1 MLENVIQKLLEANRD
16 KYDTFEELMRHKML
30 LLVGDSKQ
38 LPPVCKCRVDKHA
51 ICMRCHIT
59 ASDAFQAA
67 AKYDLLVSVRQEG
80 DRTFALFLQELR
92 NAAPTEARLAAVFG
106 ARASSAQAAALG
118 PRAAAASTSAAAPPP
133 STNVWVSFARALE
146 DVGPSCL
153 ALCTHLEDVRAFN
166 AAALSRLPGAL
177 IDLPLTGSAV
187 GAVERQSRPA
197 ALAAWLADPDF
208 HKLPAVK
215 VGARVIFTNNFDLKK
230 GAANGASGTVLGV
243 ATTAKGNQQVI
254 VLTETGATVRVNRTL
269 DERLFSRGIELYKS
283 TFPLA
288 LGYAITGHKSQ
299 GATIDRPCV
308 VVVRDAFAPGLVY
321 TMLSR
326 VTARTHLRVVD
337 TLRAEDCV
345 PMPNV

>member
-1 MLENVIQKLLEANRD
+1 MLENVIQKLLEANRGIH
-16 KYDTFEELMRHKML
+16 DTFEELMRHKML

-38 LPPVCKCRVDKHA
+38 LPPVCKCRVGKHD
-51 ICMRCHIT
+51 ICLRCHIT

-67 AKYDLLVSVRQEG
+67 AKHDLLVSVRQEG
-80 DRTFALFLQELR
+80 DPTFAQLLQEVR
-92 NAAPTEARLAAVFG
+92 HAAPTEARLTAVFG
-106 ARASSAQAAALG
+106 ARASSAQARGLATPAT
-118 PRAAAASTSAAAPPP
+118 ASTSAAQPPT
-133 STNVWVSFARALE
+133 TNVWVSYARALE
-146 DVGPSCL
+146 DVGPDFL
-153 ALCTHLEDVRAFN
+153 ALCSHLEDVRAFN
-166 AAALSRLPGAL
+166 AAALSRLPGDL
-177 IDLPLTGSAV
+177 IQLPLTGS
-187 GAVERQSRPA
+187 GADEMQRPNPPPK
-197 ALAAWLADPDF
+197 LAAFMADPDF

-243 ATTAKGNQQVI
+243 ATTAKGSQQV
-254 VLTETGATVRVNRTL
+254 VVKTETGHTVNVNRTL
-269 DERLFSRGIELYKS
+269 DERLFSRGIELDKS

-326 VTARTHLRVVD
+326 VTVRAHLRVVD
-337 TLRAEDCV
+337 TLRAQDCV
-345 PMPNV
+345 PMPDL